1 MRGMKRPFHQ
11 GYKHRSWY
19 TFDHSRWSD
28 KISQYQY
35 RDPIEEFAETYASF
49 HAAPSL
55 GKKKGEMTPQPLLN
69 WFLKEG
75 LDKAAPNKVSGS
87 SNVKDDGK
95 KSP

>member
-1 MRGMKRPFHQ
+1 
-11 GYKHRSWY
+11 
-19 TFDHSRWSD
+19 
-28 KISQYQY
+28 
-35 RDPIEEFAETYASF
+35 
-49 HAAPSL
+49 
-55 GKKKGEMTPQPLLN
+55 MTPQPLLN